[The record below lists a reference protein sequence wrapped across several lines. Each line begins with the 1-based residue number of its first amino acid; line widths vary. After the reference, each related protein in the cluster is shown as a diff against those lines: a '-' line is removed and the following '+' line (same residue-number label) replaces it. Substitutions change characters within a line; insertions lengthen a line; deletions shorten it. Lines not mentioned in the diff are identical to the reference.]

1 MPLENKFS
9 RHFFFA
15 SRRKKEC
22 GCPYGQA
29 EKEAK
34 GHKARKSKSVQEHK
48 ANVVKRISSL
58 VSRLSSLIEKTL
70 HKRAKFWPDL
80 PYIAG
85 KILL

>member
-34 GHKARKSKSVQEHK
+34 GHKA
-48 ANVVKRISSL
+48 NL
-58 VSRLSSLIEKTL
+58 VSREAYLV
-70 HKRAKFWPDL
+70 
-80 PYIAG
+80 
-85 KILL
+85 